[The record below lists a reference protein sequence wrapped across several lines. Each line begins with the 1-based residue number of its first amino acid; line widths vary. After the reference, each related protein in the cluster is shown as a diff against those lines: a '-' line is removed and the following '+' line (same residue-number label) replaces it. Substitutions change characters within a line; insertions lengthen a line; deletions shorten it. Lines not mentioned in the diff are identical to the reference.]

1 MTGCDWREPIMVAY
15 IEDTT
20 YGKRKI
26 DEGGI
31 NIVSFDYDDDSG
43 FHCCQDEIFILF
55 IQAGTT
61 KEAEAEGLRLSLL
74 RQAQRLRC
82 GADSALG
89 ALRKEARRRQ
99 PPRRQEVRQE
109 CKEEGVRCV
118 VCGARSQV
126 EVKSYSEVGGGLRL
140 RPRLVF
146 LCSSSKYLSESA
158 CHLFVFSYFG
168 QPYITRHTYPPML
181 P

>member
-1 MTGCDWREPIMVAY
+1 MVAY

-61 KEAEAEGLRLSLL
+61 KEAEAEGLHACPFCAKRNGS
-74 RQAQRLRC
+74 
-82 GADSALG
+82 GA
-89 ALRKEARRRQ
+89 
-99 PPRRQEVRQE
+99 
-109 CKEEGVRCV
+109 
-118 VCGARSQV
+118 
-126 EVKSYSEVGGGLRL
+126 GL
-140 RPRLVF
+140 
-146 LCSSSKYLSESA
+146 
-158 CHLFVFSYFG
+158 
-168 QPYITRHTYPPML
+168 TRHLALCAKKRAAANRPGAKK
-181 P
+181 